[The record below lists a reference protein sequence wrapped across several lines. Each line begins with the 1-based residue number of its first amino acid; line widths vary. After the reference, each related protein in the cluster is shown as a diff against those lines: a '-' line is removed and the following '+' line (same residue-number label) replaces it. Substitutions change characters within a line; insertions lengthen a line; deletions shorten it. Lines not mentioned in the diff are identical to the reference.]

1 MTDTGTFY
9 TDDLVE
15 NLQYRFGTGFLSPG
29 GVTELRLMF
38 DGVPVEN
45 RHVVDFGCGLGGYDV
60 ELVHELGAAHVT
72 GVDVEPGLL
81 AEARSRAS
89 ASGLDDR
96 LGFDHVPDGPLPY
109 DAGRFD
115 IAFSKDAIVHLPD
128 KAAVLAELYRVTK
141 PGGWLVLADWFGADA
156 PMTAEMRAWASD
168 GAETFH
174 MASLGEI
181 ASLARE
187 HGFIET
193 DNVDRN
199 AWFQEFCRD
208 ELARLEGP
216 LFDTYTRR
224 FGPDQARRSVANAR
238 VRLQLAEQGQLRPG
252 HICARKPLC
261 GHGRRSR

>member
-9 TDDLVE
+9 TDELVE

-45 RHVVDFGCGLGGYDV
+45 RSIVDFGCGLGGYDV
-60 ELVHELGAAHVT
+60 ELVRELSAAHVT
-72 GVDVEPGLL
+72 GVDIEPDLL
-81 AEARSRAS
+81 AEAQSRAS
-89 ASGLDDR
+89 SAGLDDR
-96 LGFDHVPDGPLPY
+96 LSFDHVAEPPLPY
-109 DAGRFD
+109 DEGHFD

-128 KAAVLAELYRVTK
+128 KAAVLAELYRLTK

-156 PMTAEMRAWASD
+156 PMTPEMRTWASD
-168 GAETFH
+168 GEETFH
-174 MASLGEI
+174 MASLGEM
-181 ASLARE
+181 ASLARG
-187 HGFIET
+187 HGFTTRDI
-193 DNVDRN
+193 VDRN

-224 FGPDQARRSVANAR
+224 FGHDQARRSVANAR
-238 VRLQLAEQGQLRPG
+238 ARLQLAEQGQLRPG
-252 HICARKPLC
+252 YVRACKP
-261 GHGRRSR
+261 G